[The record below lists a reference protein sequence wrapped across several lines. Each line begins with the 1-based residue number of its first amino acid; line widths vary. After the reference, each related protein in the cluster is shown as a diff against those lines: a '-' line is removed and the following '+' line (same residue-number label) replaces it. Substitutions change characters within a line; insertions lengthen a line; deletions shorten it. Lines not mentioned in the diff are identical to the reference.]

1 MLKHLSFVAV
11 TTMKWNVRV
20 KVKQI
25 KIKLKFSK
33 EPVQD
38 MRKSSIRFV
47 LMIAS
52 VHIVCMIKCYFFF
65 LPENEN
71 RERKWKTE
79 FIKLGTKQLV
89 QINQQHKRQNQIPS
103 LGN

>member
-1 MLKHLSFVAV
+1 MLKQLSFVAV
-11 TTMKWNVRV
+11 TTMKWNSRV
-20 KVKQI
+20 EVKQI

-65 LPENEN
+65 T
-71 RERKWKTE
+71 RKWKQRKKMKDR
-79 FIKLGTKQLV
+79 I
-89 QINQQHKRQNQIPS
+89 RQV
-103 LGN
+103 GH

>member
-1 MLKHLSFVAV
+1 MLKQLSFVAV
-11 TTMKWNVRV
+11 TNMKWNLRV
-20 KVKQI
+20 EVKQI

-65 LPENEN
+65 YQKMKTEKENE
-71 RERKWKTE
+71 
-79 FIKLGTKQLV
+79 
-89 QINQQHKRQNQIPS
+89 RQNS
-103 LGN
+103 SSWALSSSYK